1 MKTKLVY
8 VLTCAPEATYI
19 EQALMAVWSARHWN
33 PDAHIVLIVDDKT
46 DALLTGKRGEI
57 LNYISEKMVVPF
69 KDESLS
75 PMYRSR
81 YIKTQV
87 RELVSGDF
95 LFVDS
100 DTICCRS
107 LEEVDDFTCEIG
119 AAADNNV
126 LFAEDA
132 FRDDTIRQVAPICD
146 LSKEQYYF
154 SSGVLFCQD
163 TPAVHKLFALWH
175 KFWQEGVD
183 KGINIDQPAFAKA
196 NIEMRHII
204 QPIHDVYNCVL
215 YTQNN
220 YLADAVILHVS
231 RFQQMSFLFK
241 PKTLALIRE
250 QGITPWLSDL
260 ILHVHSTYLP
270 YDYSIKH
277 SSCAVRR
284 SRVSGIAN
292 AAEIY
297 YHYIDQSFDE
307 WSFQAGIAPFIKQCY
322 QLHCFRL
329 GSWIWLEY
337 KRFLLRNKNNLRAN
351 ICLRG

>member
-19 EQALMAVWSARHWN
+19 EQALMAIWSARYHN

-46 DALLTGKRGEI
+46 DVLLTGKRAEI
-57 LNYISEKMVVPF
+57 LNYISEKIVIPF
-69 KDESLS
+69 EDESLT

-81 YIKTQV
+81 WIKTQV
-87 RELVSGDF
+87 RELISGDF

-100 DTICCRS
+100 DTICCRN
-107 LEEVDDFTCEIG
+107 LKEIDNFTCEIG

-126 LFAEDA
+126 LFTEDA
-132 FRDDTIRQVAPICD
+132 FRDNTIQQAAPICD
-146 LSKEQYYF
+146 LSNEQYYF

-163 TPAVHKLFALWH
+163 TPAVHELFVLWH
-175 KFWQEGVD
+175 KYWRDGVD

-196 NIEMRHII
+196 NIEMGHII
-204 QPIHDVYNCVL
+204 QPIDDVYNCVL
-215 YTQNN
+215 YTQNS

-231 RFQQMSFLFK
+231 RFPQMSFLFK
-241 PKTLALIRE
+241 PNVLALIRE
-250 QGITPWLSDL
+250 KGITPWLSDL

-284 SRVSGIAN
+284 GWVKDIAY
-292 AAEIY
+292 AAKLY
-297 YHYIDQSFDE
+297 YRYIDTSFDE
-307 WSFQAGIAPFIKQCY
+307 WSFKSGIAPFVKRCY

-337 KRFLLRNKNNLRAN
+337 KRFQLRNKNNLRAN
-351 ICLRG
+351 ICLKD